1 MCPNHRRYDM
11 KCGLMV
17 KMDHLMQNLYR
28 IFSTR
33 NVNFSTEL
41 QIGNVHAYLCKTF
54 SGLLEVKFVEFF
66 RHIFKE
72 DFTVFSI

>member
-1 MCPNHRRYDM
+1 MCPNHGRYDM
-11 KCGLMV
+11 KCSLIV

-41 QIGNVHAYLCKTF
+41 QIDCVQAYLCNTF
-54 SGLLEVKFVEFF
+54 SGLLTVKFIELF
-66 RHIFKE
+66 RHIFKD
-72 DFTVFSI
+72 DFTVFSM

>member
-1 MCPNHRRYDM
+1 MCPNHGRYDM

-33 NVNFSTEL
+33 NVNFSTQL
-41 QIGNVHAYLCKTF
+41 QIDSVQAYLCNTF
-54 SGLLEVKFVEFF
+54 SGLLTVKFIEFF
-66 RHIFKE
+66 RHIFKD
-72 DFTVFSI
+72 DFRVFCM

>member
-1 MCPNHRRYDM
+1 MCPNHGRYDM
-11 KCGLMV
+11 KCHLMV
-17 KMDHLMQNLYR
+17 KMDHLYR

-41 QIGNVHAYLCKTF
+41 QIDSVHAYLCKTF
-54 SGLLEVKFVEFF
+54 SGLLKVKFVAYF

-72 DFTVFSI
+72 DFTVFSM